1 MEATMNK
8 NQENVFVLNKKL
20 KRKLRKLNITY
31 DEYIKR
37 KTINK
42 KIR

>member
-20 KRKLRKLNITY
+20 KRKLRKSNYNL
-31 DEYIKR
+31 
-37 KTINK
+37 
-42 KIR
+42 